1 MATIDEVMTALAA
14 ADKAGNVADAQQL
27 AAMANSMRNA
37 PTGAGVTVQ
46 GAPSELDYAQ
56 PLPMPTDAEISS
68 GSYLANSARLAPI
81 SGVSSLYGLFKGA
94 LNLAGID
101 PTVNPIDKITEMFTK
116 PVAIDPRDNTLL
128 RMTGAGQIMK
138 GEQVPAI
145 GQVMTAMQ
153 PGQQEALKA
162 LAPLTGART
171 DMAAPNL
178 MTQIGGA
185 AIQTALDPTALFTGA
200 PMALSRV
207 IPTVASRVPGLGVVG
222 GASELGGE
230 VGAQVEKAI
239 TGEDTGAG
247 RAMAA
252 FTTGGVVA
260 AKGTAVREG
269 AATGANAIKQAY
281 DKYKDIKADPA
292 AAEQAMA
299 TGAAKRLLKQATLG
313 MTEADINKIVTD
325 YNKISN
331 KITGADAPLFVAMAD
346 NPTIQASV
354 ANLVK
359 TDPVFRKRYE
369 TELGNIVSAM
379 DNNAGAIFG
388 TRYTPIVSPEFPALR
403 NTIKAR
409 QKIDTELE
417 TIGDRFVVPDE
428 AVDVGTR
435 ITQLKDAQLATAR
448 SQHTIEY
455 DALKLGARK
464 AGVKLPEEGVKN
476 IHNFV
481 KLNRLRDVFGK
492 GTAVDTEILKQ
503 FEPKNN
509 EFYPVNFD
517 TVISLKE
524 EINRLQRGRLDP
536 KEGRLLMELEN
547 VLNKARESIPGK
559 WNQQLLDV
567 DKSYYENVGVPFS
580 AQGIKEIDSRKYAEQ
595 VAPVVVKN
603 ASSFNQF
610 RAVVGEEANI
620 IGRNALLSEA
630 YDKTVKNGTLSPN
643 TLRAFITKKGAVIDE
658 IPGLRQEFNGAL
670 LDDQVLKTHK
680 ATLDADVK
688 AAEKRLSDNFIA
700 QSVDPRTGEA
710 LPGYNQVLNN
720 MLQNRANLVK
730 VKAGLTDV
738 DPTTSKAVKNALKAE
753 FINKARE
760 YPDGGIKFLTDV
772 KNKDVV
778 EFLYGMKTNEG
789 KQVPGLEYN
798 TFRKSAEDLLRLSDA
813 AQQADISKIN
823 VQVSQK
829 NLDSVGQ
836 ALTNYGLPGLD
847 APFLAS
853 TIRDRI
859 SSMFQKGVRLL
870 SRVNEARTRDAT
882 NAAYEELLLDPA
894 GMKKLSAMAN
904 EIKFDFKNPASIQRF
919 VDTMT
924 DVFPRYM
931 YGTLNAGA
939 QEPVQV
945 TPEEM
950 VFGGFEGQ

>member
-1 MATIDEVMTALAA
+1 MTTFNEVMTALAA
-14 ADKAGNVADAQQL
+14 ADKAGNIEDARQL
-27 AAMANSMRNA
+27 AAMAREMQN
-37 PTGAGVTVQ
+37 PLPAGVSVS
-46 GAPSELDYAQ
+46 GAPMEYNNAQ
-56 PLPMPTDAEISS
+56 PLPMPTDAEVSS
-68 GSYLANSARLAPI
+68 GDYLANSARLAPI

-101 PTVNPIDKITEMFTK
+101 PTVNPIDKITQMFTK
-116 PVAIDPRDNTLL
+116 PVGIDPLDNSLL
-128 RMTGAGQIMK
+128 RLTGAGQVLK
-138 GEQVPAI
+138 GEQVPAV
-145 GQVMTAMQ
+145 GQLMAAMQ
-153 PGQQEALKA
+153 PGQQEALNA

-171 DMAAPNL
+171 NMAAPNL
-178 MTQIGGA
+178 MTQVGGA

-200 PMALSRV
+200 PMAAAKI
-207 IPTVASRVPGLGVVG
+207 IPTVASRIPGLAVVG

-230 VGAQVEKAI
+230 IGAQTEKAL

-252 FTTGGVVA
+252 FTTGGVIA
-260 AKGTAVREG
+260 AKGTAARE
-269 AATGANAIKQAY
+269 ATATGMDAIKQAY
-281 DKYKDIKADPA
+281 NKYKDIKADPA

-313 MTEADINKIVTD
+313 MTEADINKIVSD

-369 TELGNIVSAM
+369 TELGNVVNAL
-379 DNNAGAIFG
+379 DNNAGSIFG
-388 TRYTPIVSPEFPALR
+388 TRYTPVVAPETVSIK

-409 QKIDTELE
+409 QRIDNELE

-435 ITQLKDAQLATAR
+435 ITQLKDAQLGAAR
-448 SQHTIEY
+448 AQHTIEY
-455 DALKLGARK
+455 DALKIGARK
-464 AGVKLPEEGVKN
+464 AGVKLPEDGVKN
-476 IHNFV
+476 IYNFV
-481 KLNRLRDVFGK
+481 KANRLRDVFGK
-492 GTAVDTEILKQ
+492 GTAADTEILKQ

-524 EINRLQRGRLDP
+524 EINRLQRGRLEP
-536 KEGRLLMELEN
+536 KESRLLMELEN
-547 VLNKARESIPGK
+547 VVNTAREKIPGK
-559 WNQQLLDV
+559 WNQQLLAV

-603 ASSFNQF
+603 ASAFNQF
-610 RAVVGEEANI
+610 RAVVGEEANV

-643 TLRAFITKKGAVIDE
+643 ALRAFITKKGGVIDE
-658 IPGLRQEFNGAL
+658 IPNLRQELNGAL

-680 ATLDADVK
+680 ATLDANVK
-688 AAEKRLSDNFIA
+688 VAEKRIADNFIA
-700 QSVDPRTGEA
+700 QSVDPATGQA
-710 LPGYNQVLNN
+710 LPGYSQIANN
-720 MLQNRANLVK
+720 ILQNRANLVK
-730 VKAGLTDV
+730 VKAALTDV

-753 FINKARE
+753 VLNKARE
-760 YPDGGIKFLTDV
+760 NPDGGVAFLTDV
-772 KNKDVV
+772 KNKDVI
-778 EFLYGMKTNEG
+778 EYLYGMKTAEG
-789 KQVPGLEYN
+789 KQVPGLTYN
-798 TFRKSAEDLLRLSDA
+798 SFRSSVEDILKLSDA
-813 AQQADISKIN
+813 AQKADISKIN

-829 NLDSVGQ
+829 SLDSVGQ

-853 TIRDRI
+853 TLRDRI

-894 GMKKLSAMAN
+894 GMKKLQAMGK
-904 EIKFDFKNPASIQRF
+904 EINFDFKNPLSVKRF
-919 VDTMT
+919 VDTMS

-931 YGTLNAGA
+931 YGTFETGA
-939 QEPVQV
+939 QEPVKV

-950 VFGGFEGQ
+950 IYGGFE

>member
-1 MATIDEVMTALAA
+1 MATIEEVMSALAA
-14 ADKAGNVADAQQL
+14 ADKAGNVEDARQL
-27 AAMANSMRNA
+27 AAMANSMRNT
-37 PTGAGVTVQ
+37 PTAGTGVTVQ
-46 GAPSELDYAQ
+46 GAPSEFDTAA
-56 PLPMPTDAEISS
+56 PLPVPTDAEVSS
-68 GSYLANSARLAPI
+68 GDYLANSARLAPV

-116 PVAIDPRDNTLL
+116 PVAVDPRDNTLL
-128 RMTGAGQIMK
+128 RLTGAGQVLK
-138 GEQVPAI
+138 GEQVPAV
-145 GQVMTAMQ
+145 GQLMTAMQ

-171 DMAAPNL
+171 DMAAPDL
-178 MTQIGGA
+178 LTQVAGTA
-185 AIQTALDPTALFTGA
+185 VQTALDPTALFTGA
-200 PMALSRV
+200 PMAAAKIL
-207 IPTVASRVPGLGVVG
+207 PTVASRIPGLAVVG

-230 VGAQVEKAI
+230 LGAMAERALPG
-239 TGEDTGAG
+239 GEDTGAG
-247 RAMAA
+247 RAIGA

-260 AKGTAVREG
+260 AKGTAARE
-269 AATGANAIKQAY
+269 ATATGMNAVKQAY
-281 DKYKDIKADPA
+281 SKYKDIKADPA

-313 MTEADINKIVTD
+313 MTEADINKIVDD

-331 KITGADAPLFVAMAD
+331 QITGADAPLFVAMSE
-346 NPTIQASV
+346 NPTIKATV

-369 TELGNIVSAM
+369 TELGNVAKSIEE
-379 DNNAGAIFG
+379 NGGNIFG
-388 TRYTPIVSPEFPALR
+388 TRYTSLVAPETVSLK

-409 QKIDTELE
+409 QKIDNDLE

-448 SQHTIEY
+448 AQHTTEY

-464 AGVKLPEEGVKN
+464 AGVKLPEEGVAS
-476 IHNFV
+476 IYNFV
-481 KLNRLRDVFGK
+481 KSNRLRDVFGK
-492 GTAVDTEILKQ
+492 GTDIDTNILKQ
-503 FEPKNN
+503 FEPQNN

-524 EINRLQRGRLDP
+524 GINKLQRGRLDP
-536 KEGRLLMELEN
+536 KEARLLMELEN
-547 VLNKARESIPGK
+547 VVNKARESIPGK
-559 WNQQLLDV
+559 WNEQLKAV
-567 DKSYYENVGVPFS
+567 DTSYYENVGVPFG

-603 ASSFNQF
+603 ASAFNQF
-610 RAVVGEEANI
+610 RAVVGEEANV

-643 TLRAFITKKGAVIDE
+643 ALRAFITKKGAVIDE
-658 IPGLRQEFNGAL
+658 IPGLREQFNGAL

-680 ATLDADVK
+680 ATLDANVK
-688 AAEKRLSDNFIA
+688 VAEKRIADNFIA
-700 QSVDPRTGEA
+700 QSVDPTTGQA
-710 LPGYNQVLNN
+710 LPGYSQIANN
-720 MLQNRANLVK
+720 ILQNRANLVK
-730 VKAGLTDV
+730 VKAQLADV
-738 DPTTSKAVKNALKAE
+738 DPVTSKAVKNALKAE
-753 FINKARE
+753 VLIKARE
-760 YPDGGIKFLTDV
+760 NPDGGLAFLTDV
-772 KNKDVV
+772 KNKDVI
-778 EFLYGMKTNEG
+778 EYLYGMKTTEG
-789 KQVPGLEYN
+789 KQIPGLTYN
-798 TFRKSAEDLLRLSDA
+798 SFRNSVEDILKLSDA
-813 AQQADISKIN
+813 AKRADISKIN

-829 NLDSVGQ
+829 ELDSIGS
-836 ALTNYGLPGLD
+836 ALSNYGLPGLD
-847 APFLAS
+847 APFIAS
-853 TIRDRI
+853 TVRDRI

-894 GMKKLSAMAN
+894 GMQKLRAMGN
-904 EIKFDFKNPASIQRF
+904 EINFDFKNPASVKRF
-919 VDTMT
+919 VDTMS

-931 YGTLNAGA
+931 YGTFTAGA
-939 QEPVQV
+939 QEPVQI

-950 VFGGFEGQ
+950 VFGGFE

>member
-1 MATIDEVMTALAA
+1 MATFDEVMTALDA
-14 ADKAGNVADAQQL
+14 ADRAGNVEDARQL
-27 AAMANSMRNA
+27 AAMAREMQNPLPS
-37 PTGAGVTVQ
+37 GVSVS
-46 GAPSELDYAQ
+46 GAPAEYNNAQ
-56 PLPMPTDAEISS
+56 PLPMPTDAEVSS
-68 GSYLANSARLAPI
+68 GDYLANSARLAPI

-101 PTVNPIDKITEMFTK
+101 PTVNPIDKITQMFTK
-116 PVAIDPRDNTLL
+116 PIGIDPLDNTLL
-128 RMTGAGQIMK
+128 RLTGAGQVLK
-138 GEQVPAI
+138 GEQVPAV
-145 GQVMTAMQ
+145 GQLMTAMQ
-153 PGQQEALKA
+153 PGQQEALNA

-171 DMAAPNL
+171 NMAAPNL

-200 PMALSRV
+200 PMAAFKI
-207 IPTVASRVPGLGVVG
+207 IPTAASRIPGLGVVG

-230 VGAQVEKAI
+230 IGAQTEKAL

-252 FTTGGVVA
+252 FTTGGVIA
-260 AKGTAVREG
+260 AKGTAARE
-269 AATGANAIKQAY
+269 ATATGMDAVKQAY
-281 DKYKDIKADPA
+281 NKYKDIKADPA

-313 MTEADINKIVTD
+313 MTEADINKIVSD

-331 KITGADAPLFVAMAD
+331 KITGADAPLFVAMSD

-369 TELGNIVSAM
+369 TELSSIVNAM
-379 DNNAGAIFG
+379 DQNAGSIFG
-388 TRYTPIVSPEFPALR
+388 TRYTPIVAPETVSIK

-409 QKIDTELE
+409 QRIDNELE

-428 AVDVGTR
+428 AIDVGTR
-435 ITQLKDAQLATAR
+435 ITQLKDAQLGAAR
-448 SQHTIEY
+448 AQHTIEY

-464 AGVKLPEEGVKN
+464 AGVKLPEDGVKN
-476 IHNFV
+476 IYNFV
-481 KLNRLRDVFGK
+481 KANRLRDVFGK
-492 GTAVDTEILKQ
+492 GTAADTEILKQ

-536 KEGRLLMELEN
+536 KESRLLMELEN
-547 VLNKARESIPGK
+547 VVNTAREKIPGK
-559 WNQQLLDV
+559 WNQQLLAV

-603 ASSFNQF
+603 ASAFNQF
-610 RAVVGEEANI
+610 RAVVGEEANV

-643 TLRAFITKKGAVIDE
+643 ALRAFITKKGAVIDE
-658 IPGLRQEFNGAL
+658 IPNLRQELNGAL
-670 LDDQVLKTHK
+670 LDDQVLKNHK
-680 ATLDADVK
+680 ATLDANVK
-688 AAEKRLSDNFIA
+688 VAEKRIADNFIA
-700 QSVDPRTGEA
+700 QSVDPATGQA
-710 LPGYNQVLNN
+710 LPGYSQIANN
-720 MLQNRANLVK
+720 ILQNRANLVK
-730 VKAGLTDV
+730 VKAALTDV

-753 FINKARE
+753 VLNKARE
-760 YPDGGIKFLTDV
+760 NPDGGVAFLTDV
-772 KNKDVV
+772 KNKDVI
-778 EFLYGMKTNEG
+778 EYLYGMKTAEG
-789 KQVPGLEYN
+789 KQVPGLTYN
-798 TFRKSAEDLLRLSDA
+798 SFRSSVEDILKLSDA
-813 AQQADISKIN
+813 AQKADISKIN

-829 NLDSVGQ
+829 SLDSIGQ

-853 TIRDRI
+853 TVRDRI

-894 GMKKLSAMAN
+894 GMKKLQAMGK
-904 EIKFDFKNPASIQRF
+904 EINFDFKNPLSVQRF
-919 VDTMT
+919 VDTMS

-931 YGTLNAGA
+931 YGTFTTGA
-939 QEPVQV
+939 QEPVKV

-950 VFGGFEGQ
+950 IYGGFE

>member
-1 MATIDEVMTALAA
+1 MATIEEVMTALAA
-14 ADKAGNVADAQQL
+14 ADKAGNVEDARQL
-27 AAMANSMRNA
+27 AMMANSMRNT
-37 PTGAGVTVQ
+37 PTGAGVSVQ
-46 GAPSELDYAQ
+46 AAPSELDNAQ
-56 PLPMPTDAEISS
+56 PLPMPTDAEVSS
-68 GSYLANSARLAPI
+68 GDYLANSARLAPI

-128 RMTGAGQIMK
+128 RLTGAGQVLK
-138 GEQVPAI
+138 GEQVPAV
-145 GQVMTAMQ
+145 GQLMTAMQ

-162 LAPLTGART
+162 LAPITGART

-178 MTQIGGA
+178 MTQVAGA
-185 AIQTALDPTALFTGA
+185 GIQTALDPTALFTGA
-200 PMALSRV
+200 PMAAAKI
-207 IPTVASRVPGLGVVG
+207 IPTVASRIPGLAVVG

-269 AATGANAIKQAY
+269 AATGMNAVKQAY
-281 DKYKDIKADPA
+281 NKYKDIKADPA

-313 MTEADINKIVTD
+313 MTEQDINKIVDD

-331 KITGADAPLFVAMAD
+331 KLTGADAPLFVAMSE
-346 NPTIQASV
+346 NPTIKATV

-369 TELGNIVSAM
+369 TELGNLATALENSSGLIVGS
-379 DNNAGAIFG
+379 
-388 TRYTPIVSPEFPALR
+388 RYTPIVAPETVSLK

-409 QKIDTELE
+409 QSIDNQLE

-428 AVDVGTR
+428 AIDVGTR
-435 ITQLKDAQLATAR
+435 ITKLKDAQLATAR
-448 SQHTIEY
+448 AQHEVEY
-455 DALKLGARK
+455 TAMKLGARK
-464 AGVKLPEEGVKN
+464 AGVKLPEEGVAS
-476 IHNFV
+476 IYNFV
-481 KLNRLRDVFGK
+481 KANRLRDVFGK
-492 GTAVDTEILKQ
+492 GTDIDNNILKQ
-503 FEPKNN
+503 FEPQNN

-524 EINRLQRGRLDP
+524 GINKLQRGRLDP

-547 VLNKARESIPGK
+547 VVNKAREGIPGK
-559 WNQQLLDV
+559 WNQQLMDI
-567 DKSYYENVGVPFS
+567 DKSYYENVGVPFG
-580 AQGIKEIDSRKYAEQ
+580 AQGIKEIDSRRYAEQ

-603 ASSFNQF
+603 ASAFNQF
-610 RAVVGEEANI
+610 RAVVGEEANV

-643 TLRAFITKKGAVIDE
+643 ALRAFITKKGAVIDE
-658 IPGLRQEFNGAL
+658 IPGLRDQFNGAL
-670 LDDQVLKTHK
+670 LDDQVLKNHK
-680 ATLDADVK
+680 ATLDANVK
-688 AAEKRLSDNFIA
+688 VAEKRIADNFIA
-700 QSVDPRTGEA
+700 QSVDPMTGQA
-710 LPGYNQVLNN
+710 LPGYSDIANN
-720 MLQNRANLVK
+720 ILRNRANLVK
-730 VKAGLTDV
+730 VKSQLADV

-753 FINKARE
+753 VLNIARSN
-760 YPDGGIKFLTDV
+760 PDGGVAFLTDV
-772 KNKDVV
+772 KNKDVI
-778 EFLYGMKTNEG
+778 EYLYGMKTAEG
-789 KQVPGLEYN
+789 KQIPGLTYN
-798 TFRKSAEDLLRLSDA
+798 SFRNSVEDILKLSDA
-813 AQQADISKIN
+813 AKRADISKIN

-829 NLDSVGQ
+829 ELDSIGS

-847 APFLAS
+847 APFLGSAL
-853 TIRDRI
+853 RDRI
-859 SSMFQKGVRLL
+859 SSSFQKGVRIL

-882 NAAYEELLLDPA
+882 NAAYEELLLDPQ
-894 GMKKLSAMAN
+894 GMQKLRAMGK
-904 EIKFDFKNPASIQRF
+904 EINFDFKNPASIKRF
-919 VDTMT
+919 VDTMS

-931 YGTLNAGA
+931 YATFETGA